1 MIFLR
6 EKRRSLDLLW
16 LKENSVSLNTC
27 SKLSNI
33 DFEMTQRMRYKYP
46 GLSSSSLNKLSN
58 NDLTDIIDHNG
69 NGGPRL
75 HTSHQRVDSS

>member
-1 MIFLR
+1 
-6 EKRRSLDLLW
+6 
-16 LKENSVSLNTC
+16 
-27 SKLSNI
+27 
-33 DFEMTQRMRYKYP
+33 MTQRMRYKYP

-58 NDLTDIIDHNG
+58 NDLTDIMDHNG